1 VTALA
6 LAAALAVGAVLWHR
20 YRASGLLASDLRR
33 AVVRQL
39 EASLGRPVS
48 LGRISGDLVHSIVL
62 RDLRIAERGG
72 FDHGEAFSAAEVRL
86 TFNWSRLFSTRLDV
100 VGSIAKA
107 ELVRPHLVASRDA
120 TGRWSFGDFSAS
132 KSTTGPGPFRGRV
145 IVEGGGLEFT
155 DALGQAG
162 PPFAARFTRI
172 AGVAD
177 FRAADAVAV
186 SVSGWSTEGE
196 GATVNG
202 RYRPGAT
209 STFDLAATNA
219 SVSRWGPYLVRLN
232 QLGWTRG
239 RFAGTVHLSVPT
251 TSSGVLLDYTAMLTL
266 YDTDVEYRPRHLQLQ
281 HVTGPITVDSMHA
294 ESPGLALVAEGSPMV
309 LDGSVVFGGGPWL
322 QVGLT
327 SPGLDLATVQALFFP
342 KAAVTLTGQAAGR
355 VQVIGPAAA
364 PGLDGEITG
373 AHGRLNGQG
382 FDALHA
388 RLQFG
393 AGILS
398 LTDLR
403 ADAAGG
409 RIGGDLLMN
418 TANPSASY
426 LFNGSTT
433 DVDVHAFTSAGI
445 PGLTSLTGR
454 VSGRM
459 VGVDSGSGLQ
469 VMGDVTVGQG
479 SLQGLPFD
487 GLHAVIWRGAAG
499 SVDVDSLSA
508 QIGGASFYS
517 SGTVGA
523 DGALNLDVLVHD
535 LSLADLRAR
544 AIPPDAPSAL
554 AQVPLDGTADL
565 TGRARG
571 TADAPVFSGT
581 VIATHGRIG
590 PVAFARAQ
598 GDVVVTPGG
607 LSTQHLVL
615 QNGPAQYRLSGGL
628 TFDPPS
634 AANIHLEA
642 ENIDAQWWSAAL
654 ASAPNMTGT
663 LSADLTVNGP
673 LSAPSVA
680 GQVALDHG
688 SVSGQRIDHADAH
701 LTPEAGRIRI
711 ADAEARV
718 NGSRLQAAGTIDLGG
733 PVDIR
738 VWGENLRPADITAA
752 LGLSFPAEGGLTL
765 SGEVGGTVRSP
776 RLAGEVS
783 AHGLVVGGE
792 PFEAS
797 GALEYQGGTLRLRS
811 LQLLQ
816 GPSSY
821 RLSGEIRPG
830 PDPTAGLALD
840 IEHGEVATVL
850 AAMGLH
856 MPAPI
861 HGTIDG
867 RIELSGALDDPSAR
881 LNLTLRDATFGAYAI
896 GTGVADLT
904 LTHQK
909 IEIDRFE
916 IHPAQGQVAAKGR
929 VDLAGPSAVEVSAQ
943 DLNPDFLRP
952 FFPFDQPFE
961 GKMTFTAQLTGVMQD
976 PTAGLSLEATDVGVS
991 GALADRVTGLAYYT
1005 HGTLYIEQAVI
1016 AKGPH
1021 KVVVAGTLPVDSR
1034 TMTLDSGRPLALQ
1047 LRLQDAGLS
1056 SLVFLTPQITDATG
1070 TIAGAVDVAGTVVA
1084 PQMTGFLR
1092 SSEGRLTVRGM
1103 RTPLEHL
1110 NIDLSFSQDNIQ
1122 VRDLSATLG
1131 QGQIA
1136 ATGAVEITNFRP
1148 GNVQL
1153 AFTATHAA
1161 LDVPGVYTGLV
1172 DADLQLSG
1180 PWAQPTLSGTATLSE
1195 AVLTPGVG
1203 GTSGAVPKLNLDV
1216 TVEAG
1221 KNDVFTVGA
1230 IRAHVTGSVHA
1241 GGTLERPLLSG
1252 RVIAPDGEVDFLGSA
1267 FRLTSG
1273 EAVFSESLG
1282 VEPRI
1287 SIRAQQVYGDTL
1299 VFLDINGLAFHLATA
1314 DLAVTSD
1321 PPMTQADLLN
1331 MIARN
1336 AGYFGDPESILGQGV
1351 GRYLLGPIRGA
1362 LNLSEFA
1369 VTYSHESPVT
1379 LRIGKFLVQN
1389 IYLTVSEVFPG
1400 PTATTL
1406 PAAGSLTRPVPPGT
1420 SYTIGGLEY
1429 FLSPSVLATF
1439 NVDTLGGTGVFLVTR
1454 FPF

>member
-1 VTALA
+1 M
-6 LAAALAVGAVLWHR
+6 
-20 YRASGLLASDLRR
+20 
-33 AVVRQL
+33 VRQL
-39 EASLGRPVS
+39 EASLGRSVS
-48 LGRISGDLVHSIVL
+48 LGGITGDLVHRVVL

-72 FDHGEAFSAAEVRL
+72 FDHGATFSAAEVRL

-107 ELVRPHLVASRDA
+107 ELARPHLVLSRDA
-120 TGRWSFGDFSAS
+120 AGRWSFGDFSGS
-132 KSTTGPGPFRGRV
+132 RSSTGPGPFRGRV
-145 IVEGGGLEFT
+145 VMEGGSLDFT
-155 DALGQAG
+155 DAFNLPG
-162 PPFAARFTRI
+162 PPFAASFTRI

-177 FRAADAVAV
+177 FRAGDAVAV
-186 SVSGWSTEGE
+186 SMSGWSMDGE
-196 GATVNG
+196 GATVDG
-202 RYRPGAT
+202 RYRPGST
-209 STFDLAATNA
+209 SGFDLTAINA
-219 SVSRWGPYLVRLN
+219 SVSRWGPYLVRLRE
-232 QLGWTRG
+232 LGWERG
-239 RFAGTVHLSVPT
+239 RFGGTVHLSVPT
-251 TSSGVLLDYTAMLTL
+251 SASGVLLDYKAVLRL
-266 YDTDVEYRPRHLQLQ
+266 HDADVEYLPLRLQLQ

-294 ESPGLALVAEGSPMV
+294 ESPGLALVAEGSPVV
-309 LDGSVVFGGGPWL
+309 LDGSIVFGGGPWL
-322 QVGLT
+322 QFGVK

-342 KAAVTLTGQAAGR
+342 KAAVTIAGEAAGQ
-355 VQVIGPAAA
+355 VQVIGPAGA

-382 FDALHA
+382 FDGLHA
-388 RLQFG
+388 RFQYG

-409 RIGGDLLMN
+409 RVGGDLLLN
-418 TANPSASY
+418 AGNPSPSY
-426 LFNGSTT
+426 LFSGSTT
-433 DVDVHAFTSAGI
+433 DVDVHAFASAGL

-454 VSGRM
+454 VSGSM
-459 VGVDSGSGLQ
+459 VGVDSGTGLQ
-469 VMGDVTVGQG
+469 IMGDVTMGQG
-479 SLQGLPFD
+479 SLQSLPFD
-487 GLHAVIWRGAAG
+487 GLHAVFWRGAAG
-499 SVDVDSLSA
+499 SVDLDYLSG
-508 QIGGASFYS
+508 QIGGAAIYS
-517 SGTVGA
+517 AGNVGA
-523 DGALNLDVLVHD
+523 DGALDLEVLVHD
-535 LSLADLRAR
+535 LSLADIRAR
-544 AIPPDAPSAL
+544 AVPPDARPAL
-554 AQVPLDGTADL
+554 AQAPLDGSADL
-565 TGRARG
+565 TGRATG
-571 TADAPVFSGT
+571 TTDAPVFSGT
-581 VIATHGRIG
+581 VTATHGRLG
-590 PVAFARAQ
+590 PIAFARAQ
-598 GDVVVTPGG
+598 GDVTVTPGG
-607 LSTQHLVL
+607 LSSHNLVL
-615 QNGPAQYRLSGGL
+615 QNGLARYRLSGGL

-634 AANIHLEA
+634 AVDIRLEA
-642 ENIDAQWWSAAL
+642 EDVDAQWLSAAL
-654 ASAPNMTGT
+654 AAAPEMTGT
-663 LSADLTVNGP
+663 LSGDLTLNGP
-673 LSAPSVA
+673 LTAATVA
-680 GQVALDHG
+680 GQVALDRG
-688 SVSGQRIDHADAH
+688 RVSRQRIDHAEAH
-701 LTPEAGRIRI
+701 LTPEAGLIRI

-718 NGSRLQAAGTIDLGG
+718 NGSRLYAAGTVDPGG
-733 PVDIR
+733 PLDMR
-738 VWGENLRPADITAA
+738 VWAENLRPADITAA
-752 LGLSFPAEGGLTL
+752 LGLSFPAEGGLAL
-765 SGEVGGTVRSP
+765 SGEVGGTLRNP
-776 RLAGEVS
+776 RLAGEVT

-792 PFEAS
+792 AFDAS
-797 GALEYQGGTLRLRS
+797 GAMEYQGGTLRLRS
-811 LQLLQ
+811 LQLVQ

-840 IEHGEVATVL
+840 IDHGEVATVL
-850 AAMGLH
+850 AAMGLQ

-861 HGTIDG
+861 RGTIDG
-867 RIELSGALDDPSAR
+867 RVELSGALNDPSAR
-881 LNLTLRDATFGAYAI
+881 LNLTLHDATFGAYTI
-896 GTGVADLT
+896 GTGAADLT

-929 VDLAGPSAVEVSAQ
+929 IDLAGPSAVEVSAQ

-952 FFPFDQPFE
+952 FFKFDRPFE
-961 GKMTFTAQLTGVMQD
+961 GKMTFTAQFTGTMQD
-976 PTAGLSLEATDVGVS
+976 PTAGLSLDATDVGVS
-991 GALADRVTGLAYYT
+991 DALADRITGLAYYT
-1005 HGTLYIEQAVI
+1005 NGALHIEQAVV

-1021 KVVVAGTLPVDSR
+1021 KVVVAGTLPVDSK
-1034 TMTLDSGRPLALQ
+1034 TMTLDPGRPLALQ

-1070 TIAGAVDVAGTVVA
+1070 TIAGAVDLAGTVAA

-1092 SSEGRLTVRGM
+1092 SAEGRLSIRGL

-1110 NIDLSFSQDNIQ
+1110 NVDLSFSQDNIQ
-1122 VRDLSATLG
+1122 IRDLSATLG
-1131 QGQIA
+1131 HGQMA
-1136 ATGAVEITNFRP
+1136 ASGAVEITNFRP

-1153 AFTATHAA
+1153 AFTAAHAA
-1161 LDVPGVYTGLV
+1161 VDVPGLYNGLV

-1180 PWAQPTLSGTATLSE
+1180 PWAQPTLSGTATLSDG
-1195 AVLTPGVG
+1195 ALSPGAGGAAGGVL
-1203 GTSGAVPKLNLDV
+1203 PKLGLDV

-1221 KNDVFTVGA
+1221 QNDVFAVGA

-1241 GGTLERPLLSG
+1241 GGTLDRPLLSG

-1282 VEPRI
+1282 IEPRV

-1299 VFLDINGLAFHLATA
+1299 VFLDINGLAYHLTTA

-1351 GRYLLGPIRGA
+1351 GRYLLGSIRGA

-1369 VTYSHESPVT
+1369 VTYGHESPVT
-1379 LRIGKFLVQN
+1379 LRIGKFLLQN

-1420 SYTIGGLEY
+1420 SYAIGGLEY
-1429 FLSPSVLATF
+1429 FLSPSVLAAF

>member
-1 VTALA
+1 
-6 LAAALAVGAVLWHR
+6 
-20 YRASGLLASDLRR
+20 
-33 AVVRQL
+33 VVREL

-48 LGRISGDLVHSIVL
+48 LGGVTGDLVHRIVL

-72 FDHGEAFSAAEVRL
+72 FDHGAAFSAAEVRL
-86 TFNWSRLFSTRLDV
+86 TFSWSRLFSTRLDV

-107 ELVRPHLVASRDA
+107 ELAHPHLVLSRDA
-120 TGRWSFGDFSAS
+120 AGRWSVGDVSGSRSSA
-132 KSTTGPGPFRGRV
+132 GPGPFRGRV
-145 IVEGGGLEFT
+145 VVEDGSLDFT
-155 DALGQAG
+155 DAFNLPG
-162 PPFAARFTRI
+162 PPFAASFTRI
-172 AGVAD
+172 AGAAD
-177 FRAADAVAV
+177 FRAGDAVAV
-186 SVSGWSTEGE
+186 SLWGWSPDGE

-202 RYRPGAT
+202 AYRPGAT
-209 STFDLAATNA
+209 SGLDLTATNA
-219 SVSRWGPYLVRLN
+219 SVSRWGPYLVRLRE
-232 QLGWTRG
+232 LGWTRG
-239 RFAGTVHLSVPT
+239 RFAGTVHLSVPAS
-251 TSSGVLLDYTAMLTL
+251 SSGVLLDYKAVLRL
-266 YDTDVEYRPRHLQLQ
+266 HEADVEYRPLHLQLR

-294 ESPGLALVAEGSPMV
+294 ESPGLALVAEGSPVV
-309 LDGSVVFGGGPWL
+309 LDGSIVFGGGPWL
-322 QVGLT
+322 QFGLT

-342 KAAVTLTGQAAGR
+342 KAAVTIAGEAAGR
-355 VQVIGPAAA
+355 VQVIGPAGA

-382 FDALHA
+382 FDGLHA
-388 RLQFG
+388 RLQYG
-393 AGILS
+393 AGLLS

-409 RIGGDLLMN
+409 RIGGDLLLN
-418 TANPSASY
+418 ARNPSPSY
-426 LFNGSTT
+426 LFSGSTT
-433 DVDVHAFTSAGI
+433 DVDVHTLTSAGL
-445 PGLTSLTGR
+445 PGLAALTGR
-454 VSGRM
+454 FSGRM
-459 VGVDSGSGLQ
+459 VGVDSGTGLQ

-487 GLHAVIWRGAAG
+487 GLHAVFWRGAAG
-499 SVDVDSLSA
+499 SVDLDYLSG
-508 QIGGASFYS
+508 QIGGAAIYS
-517 SGTVGA
+517 AGNVGA
-523 DGALNLDVLVHD
+523 DGALDLNVLVHD
-535 LSLADLRAR
+535 LSLADVRAR
-544 AIPPDAPSAL
+544 AAPPAAGPAP
-554 AQVPLDGTADL
+554 AQAALDGTADL
-565 TGRARG
+565 TGRATG
-571 TADAPVFSGT
+571 TTDAPVFSGT
-581 VIATHGRIG
+581 VTATHGRLG
-590 PVAFARAQ
+590 PIAFARAQ

-607 LSTQHLVL
+607 LSSQDLVL
-615 QNGPAQYRLSGGL
+615 QNGPARYRLSGGL

-634 AANIHLEA
+634 AANLRLEA
-642 ENIDAQWWSAAL
+642 DNVDAQWLSVAL
-654 ASAPNMTGT
+654 ASAPDMTGT
-663 LSADLTVNGP
+663 LSGDLTVNGP
-673 LSAPSVA
+673 LGAPTVA
-680 GQVALDHG
+680 GRVALDRG
-688 SVSGQRIDHADAH
+688 RVGGQRIDHAEAQ
-701 LTPEAGRIRI
+701 LAPEAGRIRI
-711 ADAEARV
+711 AEAEARV
-718 NGSRLQAAGTIDLGG
+718 NGSRLQAAGTIDPEG
-733 PVDIR
+733 PIDLR
-738 VWGENLRPADITAA
+738 VWAENLRPADVTAA
-752 LGLSFPAEGGLTL
+752 LGLNVAAEGGLTL
-765 SGEVGGTVRSP
+765 SGEVGGTLRNP

-783 AHGLVVGGE
+783 AHSLVVGGE
-792 PFEAS
+792 AFDAS
-797 GALEYQGGTLRLRS
+797 GALEYQGGTLRLHS
-811 LQLLQ
+811 FQLIQ

-840 IEHGEVATVL
+840 IDHGEVATVL
-850 AAMGLH
+850 AAMGLR

-861 HGTIDG
+861 RGTLDG
-867 RIELSGALDDPSAR
+867 RVELSGALDDPSAR
-881 LNLTLRDATFGAYAI
+881 LTLTLRDATFGAYAI

-929 VDLAGPSAVEVSAQ
+929 IDLAGPSAVEVSAQ

-961 GKMTFTAQLTGVMQD
+961 GSLTFTAQFTGTTQD
-976 PTAGLSLEATDVGVS
+976 PTAGLSLDATDVGVS
-991 GALADRVTGLAYYT
+991 GALADRITGLAYYT
-1005 HGTLYIEQAVI
+1005 NGTLHIEQAVV

-1021 KVVVAGTLPVDSR
+1021 KVVLAGTLPVDAK
-1034 TMTLDSGRPLALQ
+1034 TMTLDPGRPLALQ

-1070 TIAGAVDVAGTVVA
+1070 TIAGAVDVAGTVAA

-1092 SSEGRLTVRGM
+1092 SSEGRLSVRGL
-1103 RTPLEHL
+1103 RTPLERL
-1110 NIDLSFSQDNIQ
+1110 NVDLSFSQDNIQ
-1122 VRDLSATLG
+1122 VRDLSAALG

-1136 ATGAVEITNFRP
+1136 ASGAVEITNFRP

-1161 LDVPGVYTGLV
+1161 VDVPGLYNGLV
-1172 DADLQLSG
+1172 DAGLQLSG
-1180 PWAQPTLSGTATLSE
+1180 PWAQPTLSGTATLSD
-1195 AVLTPGVG
+1195 AVLSPGATGPAG
-1203 GTSGAVPKLNLDV
+1203 GIPRLGLDV

-1221 KNDVFTVGA
+1221 QNDVFAVGA

-1241 GGTLERPLLSG
+1241 GGTLDHPLLAG
-1252 RVIAPDGEVDFLGSA
+1252 RVVAPDGEVDFLGSA

-1282 VEPRI
+1282 IEPRV
-1287 SIRAQQVYGDTL
+1287 SMRAQQVYGDTL
-1299 VFLDINGLAFHLATA
+1299 VFLDINGLAFHLTTS

-1351 GRYLLGPIRGA
+1351 GRYLLGSIRGA
-1362 LNLSEFA
+1362 LNLNEFA

-1379 LRIGKFLVQN
+1379 LRIGKFLLQN

-1420 SYTIGGLEY
+1420 SYAIGGLEY
-1429 FLSPSVLATF
+1429 FLSPSVLAAF